1 MFRRLGKKAEL
12 YRYKITYTEN
22 EIEQQENCISE
33 GHKNEIEQML
43 TQKEIAFTT
52 TPMEQTGNEWFD
64 GLEFDSY
71 DEALEVFNTGEVIY
85 KQNIA
90 LKDSTNGLQLRA
102 DTDYL
107 AIMTGVDL

>member
-1 MFRRLGKKAEL
+1 MFRMLGKKAEL
-12 YRYKITYTEN
+12 CKFKIVYTED
-22 EIEQQENCISE
+22 EVQQQENCISAE
-33 GHKNEIEQML
+33 HKNEIEQIL

-52 TPMEQTGNEWFD
+52 TLIDQTSNEWFD

-107 AIMTGVDL
+107 AIMTGVEL

>member
-1 MFRRLGKKAEL
+1 MFRMLGKKVEL

-22 EIEQQENCISE
+22 EIEQQENCISAE
-33 GHKNEIEQML
+33 HKNEIEQIL
-43 TQKEIAFTT
+43 TQKEIEFVTT
-52 TPMEQTGNEWFD
+52 LIDQTGIEWFD

-90 LKDSTNGLQLRA
+90 LKNSTDGLQLRA